1 MEMKHGSGSKRD
13 WSNSSNERT
22 QNAKG

>member
-22 QNAKG
+22 ENAKS